1 MSEATAR
8 THFSEKLKKWNP
20 RCDVQRIEDK
30 FSAGIP
36 DMNAHVPGYG
46 DWWIEAKA
54 LKEYP
59 KRLVSFVQ
67 IGLRREQVIWLERRK
82 RAGGQVLVLVRIGKI
97 WAVFD
102 NFFKTLEEGCT
113 QIEFE
118 DMAKWLGKDLDFPA
132 IFHIDPVATLLYR
145 SHYNRLTPYLM
156 GDQAVCDASS

>member
-1 MSEATAR
+1 MSEASAR
-8 THFSEKLKKWNP
+8 SSFIEKLKKWNP
-20 RCDVQRIEDK
+20 NCDVQRIEDK

-36 DMNAHVPGYG
+36 DINTHVPGYG

-82 RAGGQVLVLVRIGKI
+82 RAGGQVLVLVRVGRI

-118 DMAKWLGKDLDFPA
+118 DMAKWLGKDLDFSA
-132 IFHIDPVATLLYR
+132 IFAPQDVFGIMYWPYH
-145 SHYNRLTPYLM
+145 NRLKQYQT
-156 GDQAVCDASS
+156 GDQAVYDASS